1 MDDTRSRESG
11 LQRHPHVPKLRWAR
25 IDIRR
30 HQRECDRSE
39 SGCRG
44 RLRGHSFLRSGDDG
58 DGHQQ
63 GHLDDSESSS
73 LQLQQCGRRGA
84 MGTDIHKCRYQAKRC
99 RSVGADRPSCSEHHP
114 AGHPVKRSFAAAGG
128 APSMNIREMLE
139 KIEFDTLAP
148 RAAKSAETR
157 GRDRAEPEDDL
168 RPSYQ
173 RDRDRIIHSKAFRRL
188 KHKTQVFLAP
198 EGDHYRTR
206 LTHVLE
212 VTQIGRTIAKSL
224 RLNEVLTEAIGLG
237 HDLGHSAFGPAGEAA
252 LNKLVKG
259 GFDHYRQSVRVVE
272 VLENDGRGLN
282 LTIEVRD
289 GILKHSKGEKGELLR
304 RRPKSRALTL
314 EGDIVRISDIIAY
327 VNHDIDDGVRAGII
341 AADDIPKDIR
351 ETLGATG
358 SDRID
363 RMVRDV
369 IAATLSCDY
378 EAISMSPEVYESLE
392 ALRTFMFQNLY
403 LTPAVRS
410 EFEKAQGVL
419 TTLFE
424 YVTSHPQEFFSD
436 KSEEPVERL
445 AIDFIA
451 GMTDRYAIN
460 LYERLFV
467 PKARV

>member
-1 MDDTRSRESG
+1 MT
-11 LQRHPHVPKLRWAR
+11 
-25 IDIRR
+25 
-30 HQRECDRSE
+30 
-39 SGCRG
+39 
-44 RLRGHSFLRSGDDG
+44 
-58 DGHQQ
+58 
-63 GHLDDSESSS
+63 
-73 LQLQQCGRRGA
+73 
-84 MGTDIHKCRYQAKRC
+84 T
-99 RSVGADRPSCSEHHP
+99 
-114 AGHPVKRSFAAAGG
+114 
-128 APSMNIREMLE
+128 IREMLE
-139 KIEFDTLAP
+139 NIERDTMVA
-148 RAAKSAETR
+148 RAARSAETR
-157 GRDRAEPEDDL
+157 GRDREEPEDDL

-173 RDRDRIIHSKAFRRL
+173 RDRDRIVHCKAFRRL

-212 VTQIGRTIAKSL
+212 VTQIARTIAKSL
-224 RLNEVLTEAIGLG
+224 RLNEILTEAIGLG
-237 HDLGHSAFGPAGEAA
+237 HDLGHSAFGHAGEAA

-327 VNHDIDDGVRAGII
+327 VNHDIDDGIRAGVLTE
-341 AADDIPKDIR
+341 DDIPKEIR
-351 ETLGATG
+351 KALGSNAAK
-358 SDRID
+358 RID

-369 IAATLSCDY
+369 IDSTLACDY
-378 EAISMSPEVYESLE
+378 AQISMSAEVLGALE
-392 ALRTFMFQNLY
+392 ELRTYMFQNMY
-403 LTPAVRS
+403 FTHAVRN
-410 EFEKAQGVL
+410 EFVKAQRTL
-419 TTLFE
+419 TALFE
-424 YVTSHPQEFFSD
+424 HVTANPDEFLSTD
-436 KSEEPVERL
+436 RDEPVERL

-467 PKARV
+467 PRAWV

>member
-1 MDDTRSRESG
+1 
-11 LQRHPHVPKLRWAR
+11 
-25 IDIRR
+25 
-30 HQRECDRSE
+30 
-39 SGCRG
+39 
-44 RLRGHSFLRSGDDG
+44 
-58 DGHQQ
+58 
-63 GHLDDSESSS
+63 
-73 LQLQQCGRRGA
+73 
-84 MGTDIHKCRYQAKRC
+84 
-99 RSVGADRPSCSEHHP
+99 
-114 AGHPVKRSFAAAGG
+114 
-128 APSMNIREMLE
+128 MNIREMLE
-139 KIEFDTLAP
+139 RIEFDTLVP
-148 RAAKSAETR
+148 QAARSAETR
-157 GRDRAEPEDDL
+157 GRDRAEEEDDI

-173 RDRDRIIHSKAFRRL
+173 RDRDRIIHCKAFRRL

-212 VTQIGRTIAKSL
+212 VTQIARTIAKSL

-237 HDLGHSAFGPAGEAA
+237 HDLGHSAFGHAGEAA

-327 VNHDIDDGVRAGII
+327 VNHDIDDGIRAGVLTEN
-341 AADDIPKDIR
+341 DIPRDIR
-351 ETLGATG
+351 KILGATG
-358 SDRID
+358 SLRID

-369 IAATLSCDY
+369 IAQTLACDY
-378 EAISMSPEVYESLE
+378 EAVMMSADVLE
-392 ALRTFMFQNLY
+392 ALEELRRYMFDTMY
-403 LTPAVRS
+403 FSDRVKR
-410 EFEKAQGVL
+410 EVEKAQQL
-419 TTLFE
+419 ITKLFE
-424 YVTSHPQEFFSD
+424 HVVAHPAEFLDPASD
-436 KSEEPVERL
+436 EPVERL
-445 AIDFIA
+445 AVDFIA

-467 PKARV
+467 PRPYV

>member
-1 MDDTRSRESG
+1 
-11 LQRHPHVPKLRWAR
+11 
-25 IDIRR
+25 
-30 HQRECDRSE
+30 
-39 SGCRG
+39 
-44 RLRGHSFLRSGDDG
+44 
-58 DGHQQ
+58 
-63 GHLDDSESSS
+63 
-73 LQLQQCGRRGA
+73 
-84 MGTDIHKCRYQAKRC
+84 
-99 RSVGADRPSCSEHHP
+99 
-114 AGHPVKRSFAAAGG
+114 
-128 APSMNIREMLE
+128 MLE
-139 KIEFDTLAP
+139 AIERDTLVP
-148 RAAKSAETR
+148 RAALSAKTR
-157 GRDRAEPEDDL
+157 GRDREEAEDDL

-173 RDRDRIIHSKAFRRL
+173 RDRDRIIHCKAFRRL

-212 VTQIGRTIAKSL
+212 VTQIARTIAKSL

-237 HDLGHSAFGPAGEAA
+237 HDLGHSAFGHAGEAA

-327 VNHDIDDGVRAGII
+327 VNHDIDDGIRAGVLTE
-341 AADDIPKDIR
+341 DDIPKEIR
-351 ETLGATG
+351 KALGNRG
-358 SDRID
+358 GQRID

-369 IAATLSCDY
+369 IESTLGSEY
-378 EAISMSPEVYESLE
+378 AQISMSAEVLE
-392 ALRTFMFQNLY
+392 ALEELRTYMFQNMY
-403 LTPAVRS
+403 LTPTVRG
-410 EFEKAQGVL
+410 EFVKAQRTL
-419 TTLFE
+419 TALFE
-424 YVTSHPQEFFSD
+424 HVVANPDEFLSVD
-436 KSEEPVERL
+436 SAEPVERL

-467 PKARV
+467 PRAWV

>member
-1 MDDTRSRESG
+1 MT
-11 LQRHPHVPKLRWAR
+11 
-25 IDIRR
+25 
-30 HQRECDRSE
+30 
-39 SGCRG
+39 
-44 RLRGHSFLRSGDDG
+44 
-58 DGHQQ
+58 
-63 GHLDDSESSS
+63 
-73 LQLQQCGRRGA
+73 
-84 MGTDIHKCRYQAKRC
+84 T
-99 RSVGADRPSCSEHHP
+99 
-114 AGHPVKRSFAAAGG
+114 
-128 APSMNIREMLE
+128 IREMLE
-139 KIEFDTLAP
+139 NIERDTLVS
-148 RAAKSAETR
+148 RAALSAKTR
-157 GRDRAEPEDDL
+157 GRDREEAEDDI

-173 RDRDRIIHSKAFRRL
+173 RDRDRIIHCKAFRRL

-212 VTQIGRTIAKSL
+212 VTQIARTIAKSL

-237 HDLGHSAFGPAGEAA
+237 HDLGHSAFGHAGEAA

-327 VNHDIDDGVRAGII
+327 VNHDIDDGIRAGVLTE
-341 AADDIPKDIR
+341 DDIPKDIR
-351 ETLGATG
+351 DALGNKG
-358 SDRID
+358 GDRID

-369 IAATLSCDY
+369 IDSTLGCDY
-378 EAISMSPEVYESLE
+378 EQISMSAEVLGALE
-392 ALRTFMFQNLY
+392 ELRTYMFQNMY
-403 LTPAVRS
+403 LTPTVRGEFVKAQRTLTALFEHVIANPS
-410 EFEKAQGVL
+410 EFL
-419 TTLFE
+419 DL
-424 YVTSHPQEFFSD
+424 SRD
-436 KSEEPVERL
+436 EPVERL

-467 PKARV
+467 PRAWV

>member
-1 MDDTRSRESG
+1 
-11 LQRHPHVPKLRWAR
+11 
-25 IDIRR
+25 
-30 HQRECDRSE
+30 
-39 SGCRG
+39 
-44 RLRGHSFLRSGDDG
+44 
-58 DGHQQ
+58 
-63 GHLDDSESSS
+63 
-73 LQLQQCGRRGA
+73 
-84 MGTDIHKCRYQAKRC
+84 
-99 RSVGADRPSCSEHHP
+99 
-114 AGHPVKRSFAAAGG
+114 
-128 APSMNIREMLE
+128 MNIRETLE
-139 KIEFDTLAP
+139 KIEADTLVS
-148 RAAKSAETR
+148 RAAKSADTR
-157 GRDRAEPEDDL
+157 GRDRQEPEDDL

-173 RDRDRIIHSKAFRRL
+173 RDRDRIIFCKAFRRL

-237 HDLGHSAFGPAGEAA
+237 HDLGHSAFGHAGEAA

-272 VLENDGRGLN
+272 KLENDGRGLN

-304 RRPKSRALTL
+304 SRPKSRALTL

-327 VNHDIDDGVRAGII
+327 VNHDIDDGIRAGLLKEN
-341 AADDIPKDIR
+341 DIPKDIR
-351 ETLGATG
+351 SALGRTG
-358 SDRID
+358 SQRID

-369 IAATLSCDY
+369 IDETLACDY
-378 EAISMSPEVYESLE
+378 EAIRMSPEVLQALE
-392 ALRTFMFQNLY
+392 ELRSFMFGNLY

-419 TTLFE
+419 TTLFQ
-424 YVTSHPQEFFSD
+424 YVTAHPVEFFGD
-436 KSEEPVERL
+436 RTEEPVERL